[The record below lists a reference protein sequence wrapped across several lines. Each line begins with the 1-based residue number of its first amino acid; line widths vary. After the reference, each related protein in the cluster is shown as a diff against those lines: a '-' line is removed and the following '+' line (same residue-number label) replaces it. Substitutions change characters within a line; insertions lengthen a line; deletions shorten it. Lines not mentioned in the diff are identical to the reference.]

1 MSRVVHVGDS
11 TSSLTVRHQQLVAEN
26 RCDSDGVRTAPLE
39 DLDLIVLSTLNGLD
53 LDLHVLQRAV
63 EHRTGMVICDESFQ
77 PAGILLPLFGAW
89 NHTEVLHAQ
98 MASSL
103 PRRKRAW
110 QQVIRQKI
118 RQQALSIDEE
128 HPAHQRLVHLA
139 ERVRSGDSTN
149 TEATAA
155 RVYWPA
161 LMGSGFRRIPRTR
174 AGVNGALDYG
184 YAIVRSLV
192 ARCIAG
198 VGLHPA
204 LGVHHQSRSNPLCLA
219 DDLVE
224 PLRPFVDRLVS
235 ARRDMFLGDLEPDGK
250 IVLRGLLDLPV
261 GCGDHRGLLTT
272 ACERYIE
279 SFRGYLLGEDEGI
292 EFPEVLDQ

>member
-11 TSSLTVRHQQLVAEN
+11 TSRIAVRHHQLVAEGRLDTDTN
-26 RCDSDGVRTAPLE
+26 RTAPLE
-39 DLDLIVLSTLNGLD
+39 DLDLVVLSTLNGLD
-53 LDLHVLQRAV
+53 LDLHAMQRAV
-63 EHRTGMVICDESFQ
+63 EHGTGMVVCDENFN

-98 MASSL
+98 MATSL

-118 RQQALSIDEE
+118 RQQALSLDDDG
-128 HPAHQRLVHLA
+128 PVRQRLVDLS
-139 ERVRSGDSTN
+139 EQVRSGDTSN

-155 RVYWPA
+155 RLYWPA
-161 LMGSGFRRIPRTR
+161 LMGSEFRRIPQTRT
-174 AGVNGALDYG
+174 GINGALDYG

-192 ARCIAG
+192 ARCIVG

-204 LGVHHQSRSNPLCLA
+204 LGIHHQSRSNPLCLA

-224 PLRPFVDRLVS
+224 PLRPMVDRIVS
-235 ARRDMFLGDLEPDGK
+235 TDRNMFMGDLDPDGK
-250 IVLRGLLDLPV
+250 IVLRSLLDLPV
-261 GCGDHRGLLTT
+261 GCGEHRGLLTT
-272 ACERYIE
+272 ACERYVE
-279 SFRGYLLGEDEGI
+279 SFRGYLLGDDETI
-292 EFPEVLDQ
+292 HFPEVLDQ

>member
-11 TSSLTVRHQQLVAEN
+11 TARISVHHHQLVAEG
-26 RCDSDGVRTAPLE
+26 RLGADDRTAPLE
-39 DLDLIVLSTLNGLD
+39 DLDLVVLSTLNGLN
-53 LDLHVLQRAV
+53 LDLHTLQRAV
-63 EHRTGMVICDESFQ
+63 QHGTGVVICDDNFQ

-98 MASSL
+98 MATSL

-110 QQVIRQKI
+110 QQVVRQKI
-118 RQQALSIDEE
+118 REQARSLDESG
-128 HPAHQRLVHLA
+128 PVHQRLVDLS
-139 ERVRSGDSTN
+139 ERVRSGDSSN

-155 RVYWPA
+155 RLYWPA
-161 LMGSGFRRIPRTR
+161 LMGPEFRRVPRTR
-174 AGVNGALDYG
+174 EGINGALDYG

-192 ARCIAG
+192 ARCIVG

-204 LGVHHQSRSNPLCLA
+204 LGIHHQSRTNPLCLA

-224 PLRPFVDRLVS
+224 PLRPVVDRIVS
-235 ARRDMFLGDLEPDGK
+235 ANRDMFAGDLEPDGK
-250 IVLRGLLDLPV
+250 IVLRKLLDLPF

-272 ACERYIE
+272 ACERYME
-279 SFRGYLLGEDEGI
+279 SFRGYLLGDNEAI